1 MDKYLK
7 VFKFTGEVFGMA
19 MKNKVLLRPLLFN
32 VIIGMV
38 VSVGLAFGYSVIEN
52 ALLAYIILAGG
63 LVILYFIDYFMNGLT
78 ASLIYEQVTT
88 GEAQFSTA
96 MSRTMKSLPGILTF
110 AAISG
115 LLDLLASYASERKDL
130 LGKAILRVIYWVWTT
145 AVYVVMPTMVIENT
159 GFFAAFKRSKEY
171 MENDPTQ
178 VGTGIIGIG
187 IASWALGTVCVAGA
201 YGALRA
207 LGPINP
213 ILGAFCFFFITNI
226 YWGVSGFINT
236 TYFTCFYL
244 WAKEC
249 EAKGSAEPEL
259 APAPL
264 AACLAD

>member
-52 ALLAYIILAGG
+52 ETVAYIILATG
-63 LVILYFIDYFMNGLT
+63 LVLLYFIDYFNNGLT

-115 LLDLLASYASERKDL
+115 LLDLLASYASERKDVV
-130 LGKAILRVIYWVWTT
+130 GRVITRLIYWLWTT

-159 GFFAAFKRSKEY
+159 GFFAAFKKSKEY

-187 IASWALGTVCVAGA
+187 IASWVLGAVCVSAA
-201 YGALRA
+201 YGALRV
-207 LGPINP
+207 LLPVNV
-213 ILGAFCFFFITNI
+213 ILAAFCFYFITNI
-226 YWGVSGFINT
+226 YWGLSGFIKT

-249 EAKGSAEPEL
+249 EAKGSAEAEL

-264 AACLAD
+264 AACMGE

>member
-7 VFKFTGEVFGMA
+7 VFKFTFEVFGMA
-19 MKNKVLLRPLLFN
+19 MKNTVLLRPLMIN
-32 VIIGMV
+32 VIAGML
-38 VSVGLAFGYSVIEN
+38 VSVGLAFGYSQIEN
-52 ALLAYIILAGG
+52 ATLAYVVLAAG
-63 LVILYFIDYFMNGLT
+63 LVLLYFIDYFNNGLT

-88 GEAQFSTA
+88 GEAQFGTA
-96 MSRTMKSLPGILTF
+96 MARTMKSLPGILTF

-115 LLDLLASYASERKDL
+115 LLDLLASYASERKDIV
-130 LGKAILRVIYWVWTT
+130 GKVILKVIYWLWTT

-159 GFFAAFKRSKEY
+159 GFFGAFKKSKEY

-178 VGTGIIGIG
+178 VGTGVIGVG
-187 IASWALGTVCVAGA
+187 IASWALGAVCVAAA

-207 LGPINP
+207 LLPVNV
-213 ILGAFCFFFITNI
+213 ILAAFCFFFITNI
-226 YWGVSGFINT
+226 YWGVSGFIKT

-249 EAKGSAEPEL
+249 EQKGSAEVEL

-264 AACLAD
+264 AACLVD